1 MQSALIADAKPRL
14 EGAPQ
19 RNTTT
24 RVCAGH
30 QRFCFL
36 RKLSTEAKAKKAYL
50 QFAFPYVYITKTKT
64 FPNLFPESFRG
75 FNNFFLAGYSQANQ
89 TVVRDLRGGYRP
101 LSSCNTFT

>member
-24 RVCAGH
+24 TVCARH

-75 FNNFFLAGYSQANQ
+75 FNNFFQKRSKTKTKTPEPTRRL
-89 TVVRDLRGGYRP
+89 TRRW
-101 LSSCNTFT
+101 